1 MKDWKE
7 IDEDLILNYSEA
19 HTGTMAQ
26 YERIMS
32 RRLRDSII
40 SLTES
45 FNKQAGDLKRSIDD
59 FNIMSSRLSSKL
71 YWLNF
76 ILVFLTIILVIF
88 GIPAVMWQL
97 KHW

>member
-7 IDEDLILNYSEA
+7 IDEDLILNYGEA

-32 RRLRDSII
+32 RKLRNSII
-40 SLTES
+40 LLTES
-45 FNKQAGDLKRSIDD
+45 FNKQTGDLKKSIDD
-59 FNIMSSRLSSKL
+59 FNVTSSRLSSKL

-76 ILVFLTIILVIF
+76 TLVFLTIILVIF
-88 GIPAVMWQL
+88 GIPAIIWQL
-97 KHW
+97 RHW

>member
-19 HTGTMAQ
+19 HTGTMFQ
-26 YERIMS
+26 YERIMN

-45 FNKQAGDLKRSIDD
+45 FNKQSGALKKSIDD
-59 FNIMSSRLSSKL
+59 FNITSSHLSSKL

-76 ILVFLTIILVIF
+76 ILVFLTVILVIF
-88 GIPAVMWQL
+88 GIPAVIWQL
-97 KHW
+97 RHW